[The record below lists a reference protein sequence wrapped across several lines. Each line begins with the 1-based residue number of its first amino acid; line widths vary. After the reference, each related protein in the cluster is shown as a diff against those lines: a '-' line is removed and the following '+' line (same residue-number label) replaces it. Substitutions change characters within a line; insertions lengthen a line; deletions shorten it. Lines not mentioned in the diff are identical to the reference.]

1 MQGGEELTD
10 PAEVVLRFCN
20 LLSERDAEAARSHL
34 AADAV
39 YQNVGMAAS
48 IGADAIVADLA
59 NQFTMFPQ
67 TYRFEMKHVAVN
79 GDLVLTERVDYLE
92 GPGMKMALPVMGT
105 FVVKDGLI
113 ARWTDYFD
121 SALIGKI
128 LGGEDVEDL
137 IPSGY

>member
-1 MQGGEELTD
+1 LSD
-10 PAEVVLRFCN
+10 SAEVVRQFCE
-20 LLSERDAEAARSHL
+20 LLSKRDAEAVRPHL
-34 AADAV
+34 SAEAV

-48 IGADAIVADLA
+48 VGPDAIVADLS
-59 NQFTMFPQ
+59 NQYTMFPE
-67 TYRFEMKHVAVN
+67 TYRFEIKHLAVN
-79 GDLVLTERVDYLE
+79 DGVVMTERIDYLE

-128 LGGEDVEDL
+128 LGGEEIGGL
-137 IPSGY
+137 IPAGY

>member
-1 MQGGEELTD
+1 LSD
-10 PAEVVLRFCN
+10 PAEVVLKFCD
-20 LLSERDAEAARSHL
+20 LLSERDVQAVRPHL

-59 NQFTMFPQ
+59 NQYAMFPE
-67 TYRFEMKHVAVN
+67 TYRFEIKHLAVN
-79 GDLVLTERVDYLE
+79 GDVVMTERVDYLE

-105 FVVKDGLI
+105 FVVKDGVI
-113 ARWTDYFD
+113 SRWTDYFD

-128 LGGEDVEDL
+128 LGGDDVGEL
-137 IPSGY
+137 IPTRY

>member
-1 MQGGEELTD
+1 LSD
-10 PAEVVLRFCN
+10 PAEVVLRFCE
-20 LLSERDAEAARSHL
+20 LLSERDAQGVRSHL
-34 AADAV
+34 ATDAV

-48 IGADAIVADLA
+48 VGSDAIVADLA

-67 TYRFEMKHVAVN
+67 TYRFEIKHLAVK
-79 GDLVLTERVDYLE
+79 GDVVLTERVDYLE

-105 FVVKDGLI
+105 FVVKEGRI

-128 LGGEDVEDL
+128 LGGEDIGDL
-137 IPSGY
+137 IPPGY

>member
-1 MQGGEELTD
+1 MSD
-10 PAEVVLRFCN
+10 PADVVLRFCE
-20 LLSERDAEAARSHL
+20 LLSKRDAQAVRSHL

-48 IGADAIVADLA
+48 VGADAIVADLA
-59 NQFTMFPQ
+59 NQYTMFPQ
-67 TYRFEMKHVAVN
+67 TYRFEIKHLAVN
-79 GDLVLTERVDYLE
+79 GDVVLTERIDYLE

-105 FVVKDGLI
+105 FVVKGDLI

-128 LGGEDVEDL
+128 LGGEDVGGL
-137 IPSGY
+137 IPPGY

>member
-1 MQGGEELTD
+1 LSD
-10 PAEVVLRFCN
+10 PAEVVRQFCE
-20 LLSERDAEAARSHL
+20 LLSQRDVDAVRPHL
-34 AADAV
+34 SADAV

-48 IGADAIVADLA
+48 VGADAIVADLA
-59 NQFTMFPQ
+59 NQYSMFPE
-67 TYRFEMKHVAVN
+67 TYRFDIKHLAVD
-79 GDLVLTERVDYLE
+79 GGVVMTERIDYLE

-128 LGGEDVEDL
+128 LGGEDIGGL
-137 IPSGY
+137 IPAGY

>member
-1 MQGGEELTD
+1 LSD
-10 PAEVVLRFCN
+10 PAEVVLRFCE
-20 LLSERDAEAARSHL
+20 LLSEHDAPAVRSHL

-48 IGADAIVADLA
+48 VGSDAIVADLA

-67 TYRFEMKHVAVN
+67 TYRFEIKHLAVN
-79 GDLVLTERVDYLE
+79 GDVVLTERVDYLE

-105 FVVKDGLI
+105 FVVKDGRI

-128 LGGEDVEDL
+128 LGGEDIGDL
-137 IPSGY
+137 IPPDY